1 MIDRYSFLNLEEL
14 TEQRRN
20 IKKKKVS
27 KTMRGKMGCGGG
39 GGVAALRESETEKRA
54 EGKKKWES
62 TERGK

>member
-20 IKKKKVS
+20 IKKKKS
-27 KTMRGKMGCGGG
+27 LQNHERKNGMWWWW
-39 GGVAALRESETEKRA
+39 GVAALRESETEKRA